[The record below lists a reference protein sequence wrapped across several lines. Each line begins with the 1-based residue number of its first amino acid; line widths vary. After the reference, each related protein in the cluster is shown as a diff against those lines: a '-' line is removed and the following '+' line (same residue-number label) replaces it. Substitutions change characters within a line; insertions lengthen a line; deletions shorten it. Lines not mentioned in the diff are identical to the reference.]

1 MSNYID
7 EDIIAEYIEEYKG
20 LETAIATLEERQATI
35 DMILR
40 QEHNFIIGKDR
51 LINVGG

>member
-1 MSNYID
+1 MND
-7 EDIIAEYIEEYKG
+7 FIEEDTIREYLVEYYG

-40 QEHNFIIGKDR
+40 NHHNFAVGEDR
-51 LINVGG
+51 LLNV

>member
-1 MSNYID
+1 MSDYIN
-7 EDIIAEYIEEYKG
+7 EDVIAEYIEEYKG
-20 LETAIATLEERQATI
+20 LETAIATLEERQGTI

-40 QEHNFIIGKDR
+40 SEHNFIIGKDR

>member
-1 MSNYID
+1 MTDYID

-20 LETAIATLEERQATI
+20 LETAIATLEERQGTI
-35 DMILR
+35 DSILR
-40 QEHNFIIGKDR
+40 MHHNFIIGKDR